1 MGKSRA
7 EIQKAYRDRK
17 KEKDGNAYLQ
27 KERERVKRYYVDT
40 SALSKKKLEQRRTK
54 IRQCMAKKRAK
65 DKVPQ
70 NDKDEVPE
78 CSTRSN
84 TQQQQQPPMLV
95 KLNFPLKSRSKI
107 QTRKRTSRAVAK
119 ANYKINKMT
128 QKIQELKRRNWTITK
143 RLQRRMARENKD
155 NKNNLEKTITS
166 PMRKANQDLREANL
180 SPTKYP
186 DLQKKLTYHNCLIS
200 EIKESVSHEKNKF
213 PVLQVITGKAIRD
226 HKCIRRLSYDIK
238 VNRKQLMKI
247 KSKREKEKKKTRMKA
262 AREDLR
268 SKVLVF
274 LERDDNSTCLP
285 GKRDNKKDGKEK
297 KQKRVLNDYL
307 DNLHQKFLSE
317 NVLTK
322 LSVSVFRRFRPAN
335 YVLASFGNRRTC
347 LCQRH
352 QNMALKVRTLKALN
366 ITTTSNPDQLIRQMT
381 DEEVLAKIT
390 ELEDEKIKYSEWK
403 RVDVEEKGMMKKRM
417 NVVQCEANKQEFGTL
432 IRTSLNEFRAHVYR
446 VQTQYEQI
454 RTLKENLAKYN
465 VICQMDFAENYSC
478 VHADE
483 VQSAYFDKA
492 SVTLHP
498 VVLYYKVD
506 GDINLH
512 HKSFVF
518 VSDEPG
524 HNSSTVYA
532 FIKDLIPKILQIAP
546 GTKAVHYITDSP
558 TSQYRNKYIFHLV
571 TLHGMLFDG
580 ITASWHYFEA
590 GHGKGPCDG
599 VGGTAKRLADMAVRQ
614 QKVVIQ
620 TPVDFFN
627 WGKSQETSNITYIFV
642 PKSKCQSANNEMK
655 EWNAVAVKGTMELHA
670 VVPITRNVISIR
682 NTSCFC
688 LLCFSGGRFHPACDG
703 WRSVSLE
710 GKQKRNAPGTETNE
724 IELQANDPQEEEVER
739 HVEGGESLLAQ
750 PPIVFEQSYQK
761 DTFVASVYDNVWYIC
776 KVLDFDN
783 NDNEYQ
789 LSFMTKSNP
798 VSHTMKWPT
807 RPEELWVTET
817 DIVCQVN
824 NPAPVGRKP
833 VRMYKLLP
841 DDVNKIE
848 SLL

>member
-1 MGKSRA
+1 
-7 EIQKAYRDRK
+7 
-17 KEKDGNAYLQ
+17 
-27 KERERVKRYYVDT
+27 
-40 SALSKKKLEQRRTK
+40 
-54 IRQCMAKKRAK
+54 
-65 DKVPQ
+65 
-70 NDKDEVPE
+70 
-78 CSTRSN
+78 
-84 TQQQQQPPMLV
+84 
-95 KLNFPLKSRSKI
+95 
-107 QTRKRTSRAVAK
+107 
-119 ANYKINKMT
+119 
-128 QKIQELKRRNWTITK
+128 
-143 RLQRRMARENKD
+143 
-155 NKNNLEKTITS
+155 
-166 PMRKANQDLREANL
+166 
-180 SPTKYP
+180 
-186 DLQKKLTYHNCLIS
+186 
-200 EIKESVSHEKNKF
+200 
-213 PVLQVITGKAIRD
+213 
-226 HKCIRRLSYDIK
+226 
-238 VNRKQLMKI
+238 
-247 KSKREKEKKKTRMKA
+247 
-262 AREDLR
+262 
-268 SKVLVF
+268 
-274 LERDDNSTCLP
+274 
-285 GKRDNKKDGKEK
+285 
-297 KQKRVLNDYL
+297 
-307 DNLHQKFLSE
+307 
-317 NVLTK
+317 
-322 LSVSVFRRFRPAN
+322 
-335 YVLASFGNRRTC
+335 
-347 LCQRH
+347 
-352 QNMALKVRTLKALN
+352 MALKVRTLKALN

-454 RTLKENLAKYN
+454 RTLKENLPKYN

-614 QKVVIQ
+614 LKVEIQ

-670 VVPITRNVISIR
+670 VVPITRN
-682 NTSCFC
+682 
-688 LLCFSGGRFHPACDG
+688 
-703 WRSVSLE
+703 
-710 GKQKRNAPGTETNE
+710 
-724 IELQANDPQEEEVER
+724 EEEVER
-739 HVEGGESLLAQ
+739 HVEGGESLQAQ

-789 LSFMTKSNP
+789 LAFMTKSNP

-817 DIVCQVN
+817 DIVCQVK